1 MSSGESHIVKI
12 FCQLQTALRK
22 AAANFSCCSQT
33 VNISQD
39 DRKKYRETMESRW
52 YFGIGIVSEN
62 QNTNSSITTGN
73 PVQLHWQSCVFDEEG
88 GRFIEIKN
96 YI

>member
-1 MSSGESHIVKI
+1 
-12 FCQLQTALRK
+12 
-22 AAANFSCCSQT
+22 
-33 VNISQD
+33 
-39 DRKKYRETMESRW
+39 MESRW

-96 YI
+96 YILPVILCFDCYDGLLFRF